1 MERVLFAP
9 RTLPPLRPDV
19 AEDPAAYSGWVSAR
33 EAARPTISVPDQRM
47 LHVVMLIEGRPPAQ
61 TVDSLQSLAAQESHH
76 WRLTVVLQRPWQMK
90 VTALL
95 AVSGIR
101 QRFTVEEAESTCT
114 TPEMLDTALAATAE
128 DDIGLIYPG
137 DIWAR
142 DTVNLLSAA
151 LDENGVAYGD
161 EDCVGADGR
170 HVSPRLKPAF
180 SPEFLLHA
188 DCVGR
193 PLALSAGVVKRMPP
207 ASTGVPE
214 AWDHDIALRA
224 CEVADSV
231 QHIPEVLCHRLI
243 PPRPVPTDA
252 PNGTNHVM
260 AALRRRREEASVLP
274 GRSAGTVRIARTPG
288 TVASASII
296 IPFRDEPRFLRA
308 CIDSIDRTRALI
320 APHYILVDNG
330 SKQPE
335 TATLLE
341 RLKVRSDVR
350 ILRDDRP
357 FNWAGLNNAAA
368 ALATADVL
376 VFLNNDIEALSV
388 GWLDTLCGQ
397 VERPDVGAVG
407 ARLLYPDRRLQHCG
421 VVLGLGGA
429 AGHPLVGLAEN
440 EPGYLSMAVTT
451 RECSGVT
458 GACLAT
464 RRTIFESHG
473 GFDEALGIDL
483 NDIDYCLR
491 LQESGLRVLYESAAE
506 LIHHESPSR
515 GTAGDVRDIVHFID
529 RWKASILAGDPYL
542 NPHLTRM
549 DSSCAL
555 RGPNEEE
562 WWRNWYAGLQRVETP
577 A

>member
-1 MERVLFAP
+1 MQSTAL
-9 RTLPPLRPDV
+9 
-19 AEDPAAYSGWVSAR
+19 
-33 EAARPTISVPDQRM
+33 ARPPQLRI
-47 LHVVMLIEGRPPAQ
+47 LHVVMVIEGRPPAE
-61 TVDSLQSLAAQESHH
+61 TVDSLQSLGAQESTH
-76 WRLTVVLQRPWQMK
+76 WKLTVVVHRPWQPE

-95 AVSGIR
+95 VVSGIR
-101 QRFTVEEAESTCT
+101 QHFALREREPTCT
-114 TPEMLDTALAATAE
+114 YEEMLDFGLTAASGE
-128 DDIGLIYPG
+128 DVGLIFPG
-137 DIWAR
+137 DVWAR
-142 DTVNLLSAA
+142 DTVRLLSAA
-151 LDENGVAYGD
+151 LDENGMAYGD
-161 EDCVGADGR
+161 EDRLGADGK
-170 HVSPRLKPAF
+170 HVWPRLKPAF

-193 PLALSAGVVKRMPP
+193 PVALSAGVVKRLP
-207 ASTGVPE
+207 AGSAGVPE
-214 AWDHDIALRA
+214 AREHDFALRA
-224 CEVADSV
+224 SEVADSV
-231 QHIPEVLCHRLI
+231 RHIPEVLCHRLI

-252 PNGTNHVM
+252 TSGTDHVV
-260 AALRRRREEASVLP
+260 AALGRRGENATVLP
-274 GRSAGTVRIARTPG
+274 GGSAGSVRIRRSPG
-288 TVASASII
+288 SVETANII
-296 IPFRDEPRFLRA
+296 IPFRDEPRLLRA
-308 CIDSIDRTRALI
+308 CIDSIDRTTAAI
-320 APHYILVDNG
+320 APDYILVDNG
-330 SKQPE
+330 SNQPE

-341 RLKVRSDVR
+341 RLAVRPDVR

-357 FNWAGLNNAAA
+357 FNWAELNNTAA
-368 ALATADVL
+368 ALATAEVL

-388 GWLDTLCGQ
+388 GWLDALCAQ
-397 VERPDVGAVG
+397 AERLDVGAVG
-407 ARLLYPDRRLQHCG
+407 ARLLYPDHRVQHCG
-421 VVLGLGGA
+421 VVIGLGGA
-429 AGHPLVGLAEN
+429 AGHPLVGLDES

-464 RRTIFESHG
+464 RRTIFEVHG

-491 LQESGLRVLYESAAE
+491 LQQSNLRVLYESTAE

-555 RGPNEEE
+555 RQPGEEK
-562 WWRNWYAGLQRVETP
+562 WWQDWYAGLQRMENE